1 MNYMPKMDRR
11 SFLVSTAAAGLT
23 LGFSIPREAEA
34 AGMQLG
40 MMKELPAQAPQAPE
54 INAWVVINPD
64 DTVVIRIARV
74 DMGQGTLT
82 GLAQL
87 VAEELECDW
96 SKVTWD
102 YPTPGL
108 NLSRKRIW
116 QNYQTAGSQGIRQ
129 SQKYVREGG
138 AAARIMLIQ
147 AAANEW
153 KVPASE
159 CTVDKGVITH
169 GPSKRKT
176 TYGKVAAAAAKLD
189 APKEPALKDPKSWK
203 IAGKGLKRLD
213 TADKITGKQIYGI
226 DIKLPGMLNAA
237 IKQSP
242 VIGNKVTSFDGAA
255 ASKMKGVK
263 KIVQV
268 GDNAVAVVA
277 DTWWHAKTA
286 LDAVKITW
294 ETTASNKVSSQ
305 TIAATLKE
313 GLTAEQA
320 YVGNK
325 QGDAPAALG
334 SAAKKIEAT
343 YGYPYQNH
351 APMEPMNTTALWTE
365 QKCEVWAPS
374 QNAETSLA
382 VCAAAAGLPVDKC
395 ESYRMSLGG
404 GFGRRASSH
413 DYVQQAVQIAKQ
425 MPGTPIKLI
434 WSREED
440 MTHGRF
446 HPVSQCK
453 LTGGL
458 DDKGNV
464 TALHMRIS
472 SQSIVAN
479 LIPQLLK
486 DGMDPF
492 VFQGLNPSGTEG
504 AFGYEIPNL
513 LIDHAMRNPHITPGF
528 WRGVNNNQ
536 NAIYLECFMDE
547 LAAAAGQDPLEFRR
561 KMMAKYPKH
570 LGVLNAVADKIGWTT
585 KPPAGV
591 FRGIAQHMGYGS
603 YVAAA
608 SEVSVSDKG
617 VLKIHRIVA
626 ATNCGHAVNPQQIR
640 NQIEGSFV
648 YGLSAL
654 LYGECTVADGKI
666 EQENFDTY
674 NVMRMDEMPKVET
687 IIMPSYD
694 FWGGVGEPTIFVAAP
709 SVLNAIAAATG
720 KRIRTFPLKNHD
732 LRKA

>member
-11 SFLVSTAAAGLT
+11 SFLATSAAAGLM
-23 LGFSIPREAEA
+23 LGFRIPDADA
-34 AGMQLG
+34 TGMQTG
-40 MMKELPAQAPQAPE
+40 MSPQLPADMPMAPE
-54 INAWVVINPD
+54 VNAWVAVNPD

-87 VAEELECDW
+87 VAEELDCDW

-108 NLSRKRIW
+108 NLKRKRIW

-138 AAARIMLIQ
+138 AAARMMLLQ

-153 KVPASE
+153 KVPVAE

-169 GPSKRKT
+169 GPSKRTT
-176 TYGKVAAAAAKLD
+176 TYGKVAAAAGKLEV
-189 APKEPALKDPKSWK
+189 PKEPKLKDPKDWK
-203 IAGKGLKRLD
+203 IAGKPLNRLD
-213 TADKITGKQIYGI
+213 TADKIVGKQVYAI
-226 DIKLPGMLNAA
+226 DIKLPGMLVAA

-242 VIGNKVTSFDGAA
+242 VIGNKIKSFDAA
-255 ASKMKGVK
+255 AVEKMPGVK
-263 KIVQV
+263 KVVQV
-268 GDNAVAVVA
+268 GDEAAAVVA
-277 DTWWHAKTA
+277 DTFWHAKSAVEALPVVWEETA
-286 LDAVKITW
+286 ND
-294 ETTASNKVSSQ
+294 KVSSE
-305 TIAATLKE
+305 TIAAMLKE
-313 GLTAEQA
+313 GLSAEKA
-320 YVGNK
+320 FVGNK
-325 QGDAPAALG
+325 QGDALG
-334 SAAKKIEAT
+334 ELGKAAKKIEAV
-343 YGYPYQNH
+343 YAYPYQNH
-351 APMEPMNTTALWTE
+351 APMEPMNTTALWSPD
-365 QKCEVWAPS
+365 KCEVWAPT
-374 QNAETSLA
+374 QNAETALA
-382 VCAAAAGLPVDKC
+382 VAAAASGLPVDKC
-395 ESYRMSLGG
+395 ECYRMSLGG

-413 DYVQQAVQIAKQ
+413 DFVQQAVLIAKQ

-446 HPVSQCK
+446 HPISQCK

-458 DDKGNV
+458 DDQGNL
-464 TALHMRIS
+464 TALHMRLS
-472 SQSIVAN
+472 SQSIVAS

-492 VFQGLNPSGTEG
+492 VFQGLNPTGPEG
-504 AFGYEIPNL
+504 QFGYDIPNL

-547 LAAAAGQDPLEFRR
+547 LAHAAGQDPLEFRR
-561 KMMAKYPKH
+561 KLMAKYPKH
-570 LGVLNAVADKIGWTT
+570 LGVLNAVAEKIGWGT
-585 KPPAGV
+585 KPPEGV

-608 SEVSVSDKG
+608 SEVSVSKG
-617 VLKIHRIVA
+617 GTLKIHRIVA
-626 ATNCGHAVNPQQIR
+626 ATNCGHAVNPRQIQY
-640 NQIEGSFV
+640 QIEGSFV

-687 IIMPSYD
+687 IIMPSND

-709 SVLNAIAAATG
+709 SVLNAIFAATG
-720 KRIRTFPLKNHD
+720 KRIRTFPLKNAD
-732 LRKA
+732 LSST